1 MFKILL
7 YFVLIVSSCHC
18 KVILEFMHKKVDS
31 ESPTVTNSSKITG
44 NDEEKI
50 FAQKDDSDNELD
62 SNINKNKYIDIN
74 INLPTHAPVSTD
86 IIRNNNKTAKGD
98 DSENEINN
106 EVDVTTDAI
115 IKENTVDNGTALIL
129 TPFIETD
136 QIDEARNA
144 CKVDPTLFLG
154 VNSYSGFF
162 TVNKTYNSNVFFWY
176 FPVENKPVNET
187 PWIIWL
193 QGGPGASS
201 LTGLFDEIGP
211 FRIDYIGTLK
221 RNPYSWLQNHSLVFI
236 DNPIGSGYSFT
247 NNAEGFATDMSTY
260 SDHLYS
266 TVQQFLQVFPELRTA
281 PLYIAGESYAGK
293 YVPALGIMLHRNK
306 NTSGKE
312 TNLKGLM
319 MGNAFIDPDMLKNIV
334 QPFYNFGLLDQEQLD
349 MVNPLVTQFQEAI
362 DSNNSI
368 ATNQKWQTLVSVLLI
383 LSHQKQA
390 YNFLKDDLQIGRY
403 VAFLKLSKIKRA
415 IHVGDIPFSYINV
428 TTNSKMAPDFLS
440 SSKGILE
447 ELLEHYRVLTY
458 CGHLDLMLSC
468 TSAGKNHRTWK
479 WSNST
484 DFHEATRYPYVFE
497 RKPAGYYKSGG
508 GLTEVV
514 VRGAGHMVPVDQPA
528 SAQSMVSRWIKE
540 QPLSPFFNGIQSY
553 IVKEYIKN
561 NTQIYL

>member
-7 YFVLIVSSCHC
+7 YFILIVSSCHC

-44 NDEEKI
+44 NDKIHDEEKI

-62 SNINKNKYIDIN
+62 SNIHQNKYIDIH
-74 INLPTHAPVSTD
+74 INLPTHAPGSTD

-136 QIDEARNA
+136 QINEARNA

-221 RNPYSWLQNHSLVFI
+221 HNPYSWLQNHSLVFI

-349 MVNPLVTQFQEAI
+349 MVNPLVIKFQEAI

-415 IHVGDIPFSYINV
+415 IHVGDIHFSYINV

-458 CGHLDLMLSC
+458 
-468 TSAGKNHRTWK
+468 W
-479 WSNST
+479 
-484 DFHEATRYPYVFE
+484 
-497 RKPAGYYKSGG
+497 
-508 GLTEVV
+508 
-514 VRGAGHMVPVDQPA
+514 
-528 SAQSMVSRWIKE
+528 
-540 QPLSPFFNGIQSY
+540 
-553 IVKEYIKN
+553 
-561 NTQIYL
+561 